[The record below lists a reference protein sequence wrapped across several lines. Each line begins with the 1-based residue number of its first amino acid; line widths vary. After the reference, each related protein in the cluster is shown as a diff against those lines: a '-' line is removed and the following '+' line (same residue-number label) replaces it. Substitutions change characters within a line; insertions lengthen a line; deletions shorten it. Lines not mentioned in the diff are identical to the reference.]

1 MHLRSEQVVR
11 GGVVGGVVLGA
22 GDGDGAHVPPRVQ
35 GGGAPAARPLPD
47 IVQHP
52 AQQPGGA
59 AGQQPAAARQRRH
72 LRPPHAAAARGG
84 GGTRRPQGRHRRPT
98 PQVSPQPLSNSFRV

>member
-1 MHLRSEQVVR
+1 MVR

-35 GGGAPAARPLPD
+35 GGGAPAARPLQD

-59 AGQQPAAARQRRH
+59 QGQQPAAAGQRRRH
-72 LRPPHAAAARGG
+72 HRTPHAAAPRGRGG
-84 GGTRRPQGRHRRPT
+84 NGRPQGCYRRT
-98 PQVSPQPLSNSFRV
+98 APQVSPKSSF